1 METVAIFE
9 QATRKKFRFPFK
21 GVCTVEDLWDLK
33 LTDLDSIF
41 KALNAQVKQSKEE
54 SLLAVK
60 SEEDTVLENKIAI
73 VRYIVSVKQ
82 AEAVERLAA
91 RDRKVQ
97 AEKIK
102 ALLAKKDD
110 EALESKSTDE
120 LKKMLEELEG

>member
-1 METVAIFE
+1 MDA
-9 QATRKKFRFPFK
+9 
-21 GVCTVEDLWDLK
+21 
-33 LTDLDSIF
+33 IF

-110 EALESKSTDE
+110 EALESKSADE